1 MSGADTTGGLRR
13 PKGVKA
19 DINVTPLVDVVL
31 VLLIIF
37 MVVTPQ
43 LEAGATVELPK
54 ANNPDEKSEALEPTT
69 LSLTAAGDVYFDK
82 QQLSLESLEA
92 RLRKLKQEKPH
103 QKLVLKADRNAPYGK
118 VRSLF
123 RTCQQ
128 LDFPGVSLQ
137 VTQAPKT

>member
-1 MSGADTTGGLRR
+1 MSAAEASDAPIRR
-13 PKGVKA
+13 QGVKA

-43 LEAGATVELPK
+43 MEKGANVELPK
-54 ANNPDEKSEALEPTT
+54 AHHPDEKSQTLEPSI
-69 LSLTAAGDVYFDK
+69 LSLTAQGDVYLEK
-82 QQLSLESLEA
+82 ELLPAAELES
-92 RLRKLKQEKPH
+92 RLRALRQSKPQ
-103 QKLVLKADRNAPYGK
+103 QKLLLKADKKAPYGK
-118 VRSLF
+118 VRTLF

-137 VTQAPKT
+137 VATPSKT